1 MFDYLVRGAIRPKY
15 PVHNPHCENVYPVTT
30 HRQPVL
36 PGVIRLDIFRN
47 SCFESIFIRRSL
59 LRAPSKGVS
68 GGAEHPLWSPAGF
81 NATQA
86 K

>member
-15 PVHNPHCENVYPVTT
+15 PVHNPHCENVYHAPTT
-30 HRQPVL
+30 VL
-36 PGVIRLDIFRN
+36 PGVMRLDIFRN